1 MKNFIGLFLLLTF
14 PLSAQHPPLPS
25 PTPSE
30 MPPGKLFKARA
41 PEFARWAIVYQPGG
55 GGAKKSGARQI
66 TRLQRVNVTK
76 TKSIYLEQIVSAS
89 GESSE
94 KWCVS
99 DVQYLISAQGTMTT
113 TDRAAF
119 ERGAAMDGGFTD
131 YSQTDFPG
139 WEWVSPKN
147 FKKVIRFQGK
157 DCILFEDR
165 LSLLS
170 DEEFQELQA
179 STASLGDTRKL
190 DRSEFEIDVR
200 AMVDLETRLPLM
212 LQWGEETRIYEFL
225 PPTEGLLSPPAEVER
240 DRLSRVRQRENIA
253 RRPARPY

>member
-14 PLSAQHPPLPS
+14 PLSAQHATLPS

-41 PEFARWAIVYQPGG
+41 PEFACWSIVYQPSAGD
-55 GGAKKSGARQI
+55 AKKSGAQQVA
-66 TRLQRVNVTK
+66 RLQRVKVTK
-76 TKSIYLEQIVSAS
+76 TESIYLEQIVAAS

-94 KWCVS
+94 KWCVG
-99 DVQYLISAQGTMTT
+99 DVQYLISAQGTMTK
-113 TDRAAF
+113 TDRGAF
-119 ERGAAMDGGFTD
+119 ERGATIDGSFTD

-165 LSLLS
+165 LSLLTE
-170 DEEFQELQA
+170 EEFQELQA
-179 STASLGDTRKL
+179 SNAHAGDARKL
-190 DRSEFEIDVR
+190 ERSEFEVDVR
-200 AMVDLETRLPLM
+200 AMVDLETRLPVM
-212 LQWGEETRIYEFL
+212 LQRGEETRIYEFL

-240 DRLSRVRQRENIA
+240 DRLNRLRQRETIA